1 MLGNQIHID
10 TTVSVADELFGKKVA
25 FDGFDD
31 LVSSDTEGLLLES
44 PDVEDV
50 ELAYIGE
57 ELLATEIGAMFEAI
71 TTKRI
76 RLSQTMR
83 AFIRV
88 LNRGLNGTDISAGT
102 DEAGVDVDG
111 KNTVSGAI
119 IGKVRR
125 VAGVP
130 VMTALIPLSDG
141 QSTSIIFHSPT
152 ADGPRIKNNDLLVA
166 FQFLL
171 NKRDVTHVVAP
182 IGGRDVTLNQ
192 VCQVLSN
199 LIERNSGKFKKA
211 QEKQD
216 KLRTD
221 ILAIEDEADKLEN
234 ERSVLIGQV
243 DQAQS
248 RLGKA
253 KEKFSEA
260 DEKLRAQKAINVD
273 LTAYLERLK
282 SAAKNTVTR
291 KFTEQVRTV
300 KKRLIDN
307 GETTVGDATIKVEGD
322 AITLTSAEGG
332 NYKIPVAGDGVDK
345 AATKLLK
352 AYRDGDAEEF
362 IVRAEP
368 EPNEDPVTQYL
379 STVLGLDSDYF
390 SEAEA
395 HGHVTADDLVMLAK
409 GLQADPSERNI
420 KTALNIVNGQA
431 GVRLFNS
438 DDEKDAAI
446 LSASASVNWRPE
458 VIEAWMDKFAISP
471 GRLSDHVSLN
481 AYMVDQDGLDMKDS
495 WLSEAIR
502 LRVDP
507 EQYNMGM
514 LKAYSDYSKL
524 SDADRLNLTVEQ
536 VQKIYSDKLREG
548 LNPNS
553 TESELRLDADMFLVS
568 VYGTDDE
575 RKLIDTSRWS
585 RIDDSTRDSI
595 LTKAERL
602 REEHRIA
609 LQSDYTIIKQE
620 PQSEPSLT
628 EPTEPQPIS
637 TEAGGYQYALQ
648 NRPAGIGAV
657 PEGQVG
663 LLPRPDN
670 GSAYYEYAR
679 HGIITYNRQL
689 TDEEVRQCELKYL
702 PNDDEY
708 SDIARE
714 FVAKAFDKYA
724 AEYLNMSEEDSDTF
738 EKTVRSKF
746 RKDMENVAFPKGAAE
761 DVMMKKIVN
770 ALAEKTVSEP
780 EPEPEPAPG
789 PSEADNEAN
798 QAIQLL
804 KSILALESSDMGQLR
819 EARSQVRSAVS
830 SLQNAGRFEEN
841 ESLVNDAAR
850 HLSDLL
856 VAIQRNGGVA

>member
-1 MLGNQIHID
+1 MLGNQINID
-10 TTVSVADELFGKKVA
+10 ITVSIADELFGKQPTPK
-25 FDGFDD
+25 GYEE
-31 LVSSDTEGLLLES
+31 LLSSDSNGLLLEA

-50 ELAYIGE
+50 ELTYLGD
-57 ELLATEIGAMFEAI
+57 ELLAKEVGAMFEAI

-76 RLSQTMR
+76 RLAQTMR

-88 LNRGLNGTDISAGT
+88 LNRGLNGTDIRAGT
-102 DEAGVDVDG
+102 DDAGVDVEG

-216 KLRTD
+216 KLRSD
-221 ILAIEDEADKLEN
+221 IQALEGEADKLEE

-253 KEKFSEA
+253 KENYSDA
-260 DEKLRAQKAINVD
+260 DEKLRAQKAINAD
-273 LTAYLERLK
+273 LIAYLDRLK
-282 SAAKNTVTR
+282 KKSKNTVKR
-291 KFTEQVRTV
+291 KFTEQIRTV
-300 KKRLIDN
+300 KKRLLEQ
-307 GETTVGDATIKVEGD
+307 GETTVGDASIKTDGETV
-322 AITLTSAEGG
+322 ILSAPGG
-332 NYKIPVAGDGVDK
+332 ETYKISSAGDGVDK

-352 AYRDGDAEEF
+352 AYRDGEADLYNVPAKTSQDED
-362 IVRAEP
+362 ISEP
-368 EPNEDPVTQYL
+368 IPP
-379 STVLGLDSDYF
+379 
-390 SEAEA
+390 EAE
-395 HGHVTADDLVMLAK
+395 
-409 GLQADPSERNI
+409 
-420 KTALNIVNGQA
+420 
-431 GVRLFNS
+431 
-438 DDEKDAAI
+438 
-446 LSASASVNWRPE
+446 
-458 VIEAWMDKFAISP
+458 
-471 GRLSDHVSLN
+471 
-481 AYMVDQDGLDMKDS
+481 
-495 WLSEAIR
+495 
-502 LRVDP
+502 
-507 EQYNMGM
+507 
-514 LKAYSDYSKL
+514 
-524 SDADRLNLTVEQ
+524 
-536 VQKIYSDKLREG
+536 
-548 LNPNS
+548 
-553 TESELRLDADMFLVS
+553 
-568 VYGTDDE
+568 
-575 RKLIDTSRWS
+575 
-585 RIDDSTRDSI
+585 DST
-595 LTKAERL
+595 
-602 REEHRIA
+602 
-609 LQSDYTIIKQE
+609 IIQPQPSSE
-620 PQSEPSLT
+620 PQLV
-628 EPTEPQPIS
+628 EPTEPDPDV
-637 TEAGGYQYALQ
+637 EVGGYQYALV

-657 PEGQVG
+657 PEGQTA
-663 LLPRPDN
+663 LLPRPDE
-670 GSAYYEYAR
+670 GTPYHDYAR
-679 HGIITYNRQL
+679 HGVITYNRQL
-689 TDEEVRQCELKYL
+689 TDEEIRQFELKYL
-702 PNDDEY
+702 PSESEY
-708 SDIARE
+708 PDIARE
-714 FVAKAFDKYA
+714 FVEKAFDKYA
-724 AEYLNMSEEDSDTF
+724 AEYLQMSEEDKGTF

-746 RKDMENVAFPKGAAE
+746 RKEMESIAFPKGAAE
-761 DVMMKKIVN
+761 ALMMKKIVN

-780 EPEPEPAPG
+780 VPEPEPAPG

-841 ESLVNDAAR
+841 ESLVNSAAR